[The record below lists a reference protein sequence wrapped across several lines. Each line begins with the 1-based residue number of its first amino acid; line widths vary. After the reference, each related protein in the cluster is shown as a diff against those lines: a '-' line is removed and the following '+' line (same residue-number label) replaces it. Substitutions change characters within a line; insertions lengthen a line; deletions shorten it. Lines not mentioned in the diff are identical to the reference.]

1 MTLTEEQKKFILGF
15 LQIQANKNPLVK
27 QSNKKNE

>member
-15 LQIQANKNPLVK
+15 LQAQADKNPLVK
-27 QSNKKNE
+27 QPTKKY

>member
-15 LQIQANKNPLVK
+15 LQTQVNKNPLVK
-27 QSNKKNE
+27 KENKKE